1 MGCDNIILDANYQEK
16 RFGVD
21 MSLNLG

>member
-21 MSLNLG
+21 MSLNIG